1 MNKLFSIPTIVLAGS
16 ILLHLT
22 VLCFRSHGAVG
33 DVDLSFDASLSVTN
47 PVSVVVVQP
56 DGKVLIG
63 GPLTFSNGTNGYGSA
78 RLNANGSVDS
88 AFVPRSFE
96 PDIGYLGFPYD
107 YRELTA
113 FAVQPDGKVLVAAY
127 YYEQFDCDDFGC
139 RYNYRFSI
147 TRHHADGTR
156 DPNFEPAVQNTHPPD
171 LEFVSAL
178 GMQSDGKI
186 VVGGRF
192 ASIKGVTRSGLARLT
207 ASGSL
212 DTNFVGQVPLYYT
225 ASAVVV
231 QPNDN
236 LMIVSTAGG
245 GIGQLARL
253 NANGSYDLGFNPG
266 PIIGNNTGSYPDLSS
281 VAVQSDGKVLIGGSF
296 TNVSGTTRN
305 RIARLNADGSLDSSF
320 NPGTGANGAVR
331 TIALRSDGK
340 LLVGGDFTTVNG
352 VVRPHLARLFGDAT
366 APALGIA
373 RSNATMIVS
382 WPETGLNFQLQESTN
397 FSVPNSWSPVEQPAI
412 TNAGQI
418 SISLPT
424 TVGSQFFRLKSQ

>member
-1 MNKLFSIPTIVLAGS
+1 MKKLFSIRTIILAAT
-16 ILLHLT
+16 LLLQLGA
-22 VLCFRSHGAVG
+22 LCSQSHGAAG
-33 DVDLSFDASLSVTN
+33 DVDLSFDPGSG
-47 PVSVVVVQP
+47 VSGTVNTIAVQP

-78 RLNANGSVDS
+78 RLHANGSVDS
-88 AFVPRSFE
+88 AFVPRSFD
-96 PDIGYLGFPYD
+96 PAIGYLGFPYD
-107 YRELTA
+107 YRALTA

-127 YYEQFDCDDFGC
+127 YYEQYDCEEWGC

-147 TRHHADGTR
+147 TRHYADGTR
-156 DPNFEPAVQNTHPPD
+156 DLNFEPTVQNTYPPD
-171 LEFVSAL
+171 LEVVSAL

-212 DTNFVGQVPLYYT
+212 DTNFVGQVPLYHT

-231 QPNDN
+231 QPNDK

-245 GIGQLARL
+245 GMGRLARL
-253 NANGSYDLGFNPG
+253 NANGSPDLGFNPG
-266 PIIGNNTGSYPDLSS
+266 PIIGNPNGYYPDLSS
-281 VAVQSDGKVLIGGSF
+281 VAVQSDGKVLISGSF

-305 RIARLNADGSLDSSF
+305 RIARLHADGSLDGSF
-320 NPGTGANGAVR
+320 NAGTGANDAVR
-331 TIALRSDGK
+331 SIALQSDGK
-340 LLVGGDFTTVNG
+340 LLIGGDFTTVNG

-373 RSNATMIVS
+373 RSNAMMVVS
-382 WPETGLNFQLQESTN
+382 WAEAGLNYQLQESTN
-397 FSVPNSWSPVEQPAI
+397 FSVPNSWLPVEQPAI

-418 SISLPT
+418 AVTVPT
-424 TVGSQFFRLKSQ
+424 TIGSKFFRLKSQ

>member
-1 MNKLFSIPTIVLAGS
+1 MKTTTLVSRTLLAISLVLQLGDLGS
-16 ILLHLT
+16 
-22 VLCFRSHGAVG
+22 RSHGAPG
-33 DVDLSFDASLSVTN
+33 DVDLSFDASASATN
-47 PVSVVVVQP
+47 LGAVVVVQP

-88 AFVPRSFE
+88 AFVPRSFD

-127 YYEQFDCDDFGC
+127 YFEQFDCDDFGC

-147 TRHHADGTR
+147 TRHHADGAR
-156 DPNFEPAVQNTHPPD
+156 DHNFEPTVQNTYPPD
-171 LEFVSAL
+171 LEFVSVLA
-178 GMQSDGKI
+178 MQSDGKI

-192 ASIKGVTRSGLARLT
+192 ASIKGVTRNGLARLT

-225 ASAVVV
+225 ASALLV
-231 QPNDN
+231 QPNDK

-253 NANGSYDLGFNPG
+253 NASGSPDLGFNPG

-296 TNVSGTTRN
+296 TNVSGTSRN

-331 TIALRSDGK
+331 SIALQSDGNV
-340 LLVGGDFTTVNG
+340 LLGGEFSSING
-352 VVRPHLARLFGDAT
+352 VVRPQVARLYGDST
-366 APALGIA
+366 MPALNLS
-373 RSNATMIVS
+373 RSGNNLVLS
-382 WPETGLNFQLQESTN
+382 WPVTALNFQLEESTN
-397 FSVPNSWSPVEQPAI
+397 LALVNAWSPASQPAV
-412 TNAGQI
+412 TNGNQI
-418 SISLPT
+418 SVTTPT
-424 TVGSQFFRLKSQ
+424 VAAQKFFRLKAQ